1 MRAII
6 LSAGQGTRLLPKTAH
21 TPKCLLPL
29 RGRETVLEHQL
40 HALAACGVHEAR
52 IVVGFKAEQVEAS
65 LRERPVPG
73 IRTRTL
79 LNPLFAVADNLLSAW
94 LGARELS
101 GDYVLLN
108 GDTLFEPETLA
119 RLLAEASAPV
129 TLTVNRK
136 PEYDEDDMKVSL
148 DGQRVCAVSKGL
160 ESLVDAESI
169 GLMLFRGDGP
179 RLFREELAACLS
191 EPAGLGSYYLAAVD
205 RLARKGVVEALALD
219 GQWWQEIDT
228 ASDWVVARG
237 ALAPRGRRDAIPPER
252 VRPRAGNR
260 RRRIAALALACAGLL
275 WVGGKPAFAD
285 DPIAEPKPKLEMR
298 GEFDD
303 WLHGPSVKVSPT
315 EGRLRP
321 YVVGAGGVRSDV
333 HRLGIEDPTNRFLD
347 EPYAGRVG
355 GGLELH
361 LDERSSVAV
370 EGSTILEPGPFVTHV
385 TEVLGLKL
393 RFSF

>member
-40 HALAACGVHEAR
+40 RALAACGVREAL

-65 LRERPVPG
+65 LRERTVPG
-73 IRTRTL
+73 IRTQTL
-79 LNPLFAVADNLLSAW
+79 ENPLFAVADNLVSAW

-108 GDTLFEPETLA
+108 GDTLFEREALT

-136 PEYDEDDMKVSL
+136 PGYDEDDMKVSL
-148 DGQRVCAVSKGL
+148 DGQRVCAVSKRL

-179 RLFREELAACLS
+179 RLFREALAACLS

-219 GQWWQEIDT
+219 GEWWQEIDT
-228 ASDWVVARG
+228 ASDWVEARS
-237 ALAPRGRRDAIPPER
+237 ALASRGRVEAIRPGR
-252 VRPRAGNR
+252 LRPRLENR
-260 RRRIAALALACAGLL
+260 RRRAAALALACAGLL
-275 WVGGKPAFAD
+275 CVDGKSAFAD
-285 DPIAEPKPKLEMR
+285 DTVAEPKPVLEAR
-298 GEFDD
+298 GELDD
-303 WLHGPSVKVSPT
+303 WLQGPSVTVSPT
-315 EGRLRP
+315 EGWLRP
-321 YVVGAGGVRSDV
+321 YVVGGGGVRSDV

-347 EPYAGRVG
+347 APYAGRVG

-361 LDERSSVAV
+361 LDERSSLAL
-370 EGSTILEPGPFVTHV
+370 EGSTILEPGPVATEA
-385 TEVLGLKL
+385 TEVFGLKFRL
-393 RFSF
+393 RF